1 MHGVA
6 VYVVR
11 LQTIVSVLVRRPA
24 FAYTRA
30 FIVTA
35 STGSSATYS
44 KVGHGKR
51 NRRRR
56 RCHARVVDFA
66 PATREIECNEGI
78 GVAFDRKE
86 RHLIAPIPVETRI
99 DRSVSS

>member
-6 VYVVR
+6 VRVDR
-11 LQTIVSVLVRRPA
+11 LQTIGSVLVRQPA

-30 FIVTA
+30 FIVPA
-35 STGSSATYS
+35 SAGSSAMYS
-44 KVGHGKR
+44 KLRRGKR
-51 NRRRR
+51 DRRGQ
-56 RCHARVVDFA
+56 RCRVRVVVFD
-66 PATREIECNEGI
+66 PVTCEIECNEGI

-99 DRSVSS
+99 DRPVSS